1 VRPVPEPATLFETV
15 SAAAVETGS
24 RPSRLGGRPIG
35 ALTPAAWL
43 YWAVVV
49 APAAVGIVLAAEHV
63 QAIDWGSFAALAV
76 LASLS
81 QLLSFHLNRRRV
93 FHPAIVFI
101 VAGALLLP
109 PELMIVLIVVHCV
122 PDWLKQRY
130 PWYIQTFNI
139 ANYVTSGVAA
149 WAVGQAIRFPAPA
162 GREAAAGA
170 CAAVTFVVTNR
181 ILLLPMLSLGRG
193 LKPRETGL
201 LDGEDVTIELVLA
214 LMAAPVAVFWT
225 HSLPLAALALAPLF
239 LIHFTQR
246 AVLRLEE
253 ASETIVEQNAS
264 LEEAH
269 RAVIE
274 RSTAALEALSATVD
288 ARDTYTAGHSR
299 RVAASASVIARELGL
314 SGAELDVVDQS
325 ALLHD
330 IGKIGVPDAVLLKE
344 GPLTAAEWV
353 VMRSHPEE
361 GARIIERLGYL
372 DEVVPGIR
380 HHHERMDG
388 RGYPD
393 GLFGDEIPLVAR
405 IIHVADAL
413 DAMTTKRLY
422 REKRNFEEALEEIRR
437 GRGTDFC
444 AQCVDA
450 LERAVGKRLIG
461 RLTPVRVVAA

>member
-1 VRPVPEPATLFETV
+1 M
-15 SAAAVETGS
+15 SAAAVETGR
-24 RPSRLGGRPIG
+24 RPSWLRGTKIG

-43 YWAVVV
+43 YWAAVV
-49 APAAVGIVLAAEHV
+49 APAALGIPLAAAHV
-63 QAIDWGSFAALAV
+63 EAIDWLHFAALAV
-76 LASLS
+76 LASVS

-93 FHPAIVFI
+93 FHPAILFV

-109 PELMIVLIVVHCV
+109 PELLILLVVIHCL

-149 WAVGQAIRFPAPA
+149 WAVAHAIGFPASP
-162 GREAAAGA
+162 GRDAVAGA
-170 CAAVTFVVTNR
+170 CAAVTFVLTNR
-181 ILLLPMLSLGRG
+181 LLLLPMLYLGRG
-193 LKPRETGL
+193 LTPRQTGL

-214 LMAAPVAVFWT
+214 LMAVPVAYFWN
-225 HSLPLAALALAPLF
+225 HSLALAALALAPLF
-239 LIHFTQR
+239 LIYFTQR

-253 ASETIVEQNAS
+253 AGETIGQQNVS

-299 RVAASASVIARELGL
+299 RVAASATVIARELGL
-314 SGAELDVVDQS
+314 SGAELEVVDQA

-372 DEVVPGIR
+372 DEAVPGIR

-388 RGYPD
+388 RGYPE
-393 GLFGDEIPLVAR
+393 GLLGDEIPFAAR

-422 REKRNFEEALEEIRR
+422 REERSFEEALEEIRR
-437 GRGTDFC
+437 GRDTDFC
-444 AQCVDA
+444 SLCVDA
-450 LERAVGKRLIG
+450 LERAVAARRIG
-461 RLTPVRVVAA
+461 RLTPVRDAAA

>member
-1 VRPVPEPATLFETV
+1 M
-15 SAAAVETGS
+15 SAAAVETGR
-24 RPSRLGGRPIG
+24 RPSRLREAQIG
-35 ALTPAAWL
+35 ALTPAAWF
-43 YWAVVV
+43 YWAAVV
-49 APAAVGIVLAAEHV
+49 APAALGIPLAAAHV
-63 QAIDWGSFAALAV
+63 EAIDWLHFAALAM

-93 FHPAIVFI
+93 FHPAILFV

-109 PELMIVLIVVHCV
+109 PELLILLVVIHCL

-149 WAVGQAIRFPAPA
+149 WAVGHAIGFTASP
-162 GREAAAGA
+162 GREAVAGA
-170 CAAVTFVVTNR
+170 CAAVTFVLTNR
-181 ILLLPMLSLGRG
+181 LLLLPMLYLGRG
-193 LKPRETGL
+193 LTPRQTGL

-214 LMAAPVAVFWT
+214 LMAVSVAHFWN

-239 LIHFTQR
+239 LIYFTQR

-253 ASETIVEQNAS
+253 AGETIGQQNVS

-269 RAVIE
+269 RTVIE
-274 RSTAALEALSATVD
+274 RSTAALGALSATVD

-299 RVAASASVIARELGL
+299 RVAASAIVIARELGL
-314 SGAELDVVDQS
+314 SGPELDVVDQA

-330 IGKIGVPDAVLLKE
+330 IGKIGVPDSVLLKE
-344 GPLTAAEWV
+344 GSLTAAEWV

-388 RGYPD
+388 RGYPE
-393 GLFGDEIPLVAR
+393 GLLGDEIPLAAR

-422 REKRNFEEALEEIRR
+422 REERSFEEALEEIRR
-437 GRGTDFC
+437 GRDTDFC
-444 AQCVDA
+444 SLCVDA
-450 LERAVGKRLIG
+450 LERAVAARRIG
-461 RLTPVRVVAA
+461 RLTPVREAAA

>member
-1 VRPVPEPATLFETV
+1 M
-15 SAAAVETGS
+15 SAAAVETGR
-24 RPSRLGGRPIG
+24 RPSWLRGTKIG

-43 YWAVVV
+43 YWTAVV
-49 APAAVGIVLAAEHV
+49 APAALGIPLAAAHV
-63 QAIDWGSFAALAV
+63 EAIDWLHFAALAV

-81 QLLSFHLNRRRV
+81 QLLSFQLNRRRV
-93 FHPAIVFI
+93 FHPAILFV

-109 PELMIVLIVVHCV
+109 PELLILLIVIHCL

-130 PWYIQTFNI
+130 SWYIQTFNI
-139 ANYVTSGVAA
+139 ANYVTSGIAA
-149 WAVGQAIRFPAPA
+149 WAVAQAVGFPASP
-162 GREAAAGA
+162 GREAVAGA
-170 CAAVTFVVTNR
+170 CAAVTFVFTNR
-181 ILLLPMLSLGRG
+181 LLLLPMLYLGRG
-193 LKPRETGL
+193 LTPRQTGL

-214 LMAAPVAVFWT
+214 LMAVPVAHFWN
-225 HSLPLAALALAPLF
+225 HSLALAALALAPLF
-239 LIHFTQR
+239 LIYFTQR
-246 AVLRLEE
+246 VVLRLEE
-253 ASETIVEQNAS
+253 ASETIGQQNVS

-299 RVAASASVIARELGL
+299 RVAASAIVIARELGL
-314 SGAELDVVDQS
+314 SGAELEVVDQA

-330 IGKIGVPDAVLLKE
+330 IGKIGVPDSVLLKE

-372 DEVVPGIR
+372 DDVVPGIR

-388 RGYPD
+388 RGYPE
-393 GLFGDEIPLVAR
+393 GLLGEEIPLAAR

-422 REKRNFEEALEEIRR
+422 RQERSFEEALEEIRR
-437 GRGTDFC
+437 GRDTDFC
-444 AQCVDA
+444 SLCVDA
-450 LERAVGKRLIG
+450 LERAVAARRIG
-461 RLTPVRVVAA
+461 RLTPVREAAA

>member
-1 VRPVPEPATLFETV
+1 
-15 SAAAVETGS
+15 
-24 RPSRLGGRPIG
+24 
-35 ALTPAAWL
+35 
-43 YWAVVV
+43 
-49 APAAVGIVLAAEHV
+49 
-63 QAIDWGSFAALAV
+63 
-76 LASLS
+76 
-81 QLLSFHLNRRRV
+81 
-93 FHPAIVFI
+93 
-101 VAGALLLP
+101 
-109 PELMIVLIVVHCV
+109 MILLIVVHCV

-149 WAVGQAIRFPAPA
+149 WAVAQAIGFPASP
-162 GREAAAGA
+162 GREAVAGA
-170 CAAVTFVVTNR
+170 CAAVTFVVANR
-181 ILLLPMLSLGRG
+181 VLLLPMLYLGRG

-214 LMAAPVAVFWT
+214 LMAVPLAHFWND
-225 HSLPLAALALAPLF
+225 SLPLAALALAPLF

-299 RVAASASVIARELGL
+299 RVAATAMVIARELGL
-314 SGAELDVVDQS
+314 SDAELDLVDQA

-372 DEVVPGIR
+372 DDVVPGIR
-380 HHHERMDG
+380 YHHERLDG

-393 GLFGDEIPLVAR
+393 GLLGDEIPHAAR

-422 REKRNFEEALEEIRR
+422 RDEMSWEDALAEIYR

-444 AQCVDA
+444 EVCVDA
-450 LERAVGKRLIG
+450 LERAVAKRRIG
-461 RLTPVRVVAA
+461 RLTTVRELVA

>member
-1 VRPVPEPATLFETV
+1 MSTAV
-15 SAAAVETGS
+15 VETGR
-24 RPSRLGGRPIG
+24 RPLRLRGTQVGG
-35 ALTPAAWL
+35 LTPAAWA
-43 YWAVVV
+43 YWTAIV
-49 APAAVGIVLAAEHV
+49 APAAVAILLAACYVGEV
-63 QAIDWGSFAALAV
+63 DWSSFAVLAV
-76 LASLS
+76 LASVS

-101 VAGALLLP
+101 VAGALLLSL
-109 PELMIVLIVVHCV
+109 ELMILLVVITCV

-139 ANYVTSGVAA
+139 ANYVLSGAAA
-149 WAVGQAIRFPAPA
+149 WAMGATIGFSGSP
-162 GREAAAGA
+162 GREAVAGA
-170 CAAVTFVVTNR
+170 CAAVTFVLTNR
-181 ILLLPMLSLGRG
+181 LLLLPMLYLGRG
-193 LKPRETGL
+193 LTPRKTGL

-214 LMAAPVAVFWT
+214 LMAVPVATLWS
-225 HSLPLAALALAPLF
+225 HSLPLVALALAPLF

-299 RVAASASVIARELGL
+299 RVAASSAVIARELGL
-314 SGAELDVVDQS
+314 SGQELDVVEQA

-372 DEVVPGIR
+372 DEAVPGIR
-380 HHHERMDG
+380 HHHERVDG

-393 GLFGDEIPLVAR
+393 GLLGDEIPLAAR
-405 IIHVADAL
+405 IIHVADSL

-422 REKRNFEEALEEIRR
+422 REERSFEEALEEIRR

-444 AQCVDA
+444 ELCVDA
-450 LERAVGKRLIG
+450 FERAVAKRLIG
-461 RLTPVRVVAA
+461 RLTLVQDDAA

>member
-1 VRPVPEPATLFETV
+1 MTTTAVDTRRPPPLRGTL
-15 SAAAVETGS
+15 
-24 RPSRLGGRPIG
+24 IG
-35 ALTPAAWL
+35 ALMPAAWL
-43 YWAVVV
+43 YWAAIVVPASAGILV
-49 APAAVGIVLAAEHV
+49 AAAHV
-63 QAIDWGSFAALAV
+63 HTVDWPRFVTLAALASV
-76 LASLS
+76 S

-93 FHPAIVFI
+93 FHPAILFI

-109 PELMIVLIVVHCV
+109 PDLMILLVVVHCL

-130 PWYIQTFNI
+130 SWYIQTFNI

-149 WAVGQAIRFPAPA
+149 WVTAQAIGFPASPS
-162 GREAAAGA
+162 REAAAGA
-170 CAAVTFVVTNR
+170 CAAVAFVVTNR
-181 ILLLPMLSLGRG
+181 ALLLPMLYLGRD

-201 LDGEDVTIELVLA
+201 LDGEDLTIELVLA
-214 LMAAPVAVFWT
+214 LMAVPVAGFWA
-225 HSLPLAALALAPLF
+225 HSLPLAALALVPLF

-253 ASETIVEQNAS
+253 AGETIGRQNAS
-264 LEEAH
+264 LEAANRE
-269 RAVIE
+269 VIE

-299 RVAASASVIARELGL
+299 RVAASATVIARELGL
-314 SGAELDVVDQS
+314 TGDELDFVGQA

-344 GPLTAAEWV
+344 GALTAAEWV

-393 GLFGDEIPLVAR
+393 GLLGDEIPLAAR
-405 IIHVADAL
+405 IIHVADSL

-422 REKRNFEEALEEIRR
+422 REERSFEEALEEIRG
-437 GRGTDFC
+437 GRDTDFC
-444 AQCVDA
+444 ASCVDA
-450 LERAVGKRLIG
+450 LERAVEAGLI
-461 RLTPVRVVAA
+461 RPLARANSVAA

>member
-1 VRPVPEPATLFETV
+1 V
-15 SAAAVETGS
+15 SAAAVETGR
-24 RPSRLGGRPIG
+24 RPSWLRGTQIG
-35 ALTPAAWL
+35 ALTPAAWF
-43 YWAVVV
+43 YWTAVV
-49 APAAVGIVLAAEHV
+49 APAAVGILLAAAHV
-63 QAIDWGSFAALAV
+63 ETVDWRRFAALAV
-76 LASLS
+76 LASVS

-93 FHPAIVFI
+93 FHPGIVFL

-109 PELMIVLIVVHCV
+109 PELLILLVVIHCV

-139 ANYVTSGVAA
+139 ANYVISGVAA
-149 WAVGQAIRFPAPA
+149 WAVGQAIGFPAASPI
-162 GREAAAGA
+162 REAAAGA
-170 CAAVTFVVTNR
+170 CAAVTFVLANR
-181 ILLLPMLSLGRG
+181 LLLLPMLYLGRS
-193 LKPRETGL
+193 LAPRQTGL
-201 LDGEDVTIELVLA
+201 LGGEDLTIELVLA
-214 LMAAPVAVFWT
+214 LMAVPVAYLWSNSFA
-225 HSLPLAALALAPLF
+225 LAALALAPLF

-253 ASETIVEQNAS
+253 ASETIGQQNAS

-299 RVAASASVIARELGL
+299 RVASSSRLIAQELGL
-314 SGAELDVVDQS
+314 SGAELDVVEQA

-330 IGKIGVPDAVLLKE
+330 IGKIGVPDSVLLKE

-380 HHHERMDG
+380 HHHERPDG

-393 GLFGDEIPLVAR
+393 GLLGEEVPLAAR

-422 REKRNFEEALEEIRR
+422 REERSFEDALEEIRR

-444 AQCVDA
+444 ELCVDA
-450 LERAVGKRLIG
+450 FEQAVAKRLIG
-461 RLTPVRVVAA
+461 RLTPVREVAA

>member
-1 VRPVPEPATLFETV
+1 V
-15 SAAAVETGS
+15 SAAAVEA
-24 RPSRLGGRPIG
+24 GRRRSWLRGTKIG
-35 ALTPAAWL
+35 PLTPAAWL
-43 YWAVVV
+43 YWGAVV
-49 APAAVGIVLAAEHV
+49 APAALGIPLAAARVE
-63 QAIDWGSFAALAV
+63 AIDWLQFAVLAV

-81 QLLSFHLNRRRV
+81 QLLSFQLNRRRV
-93 FHPAIVFI
+93 FHPAILFV
-101 VAGALLLP
+101 VVGALVLP
-109 PELMIVLIVVHCV
+109 PELLILLVVIHCI

-130 PWYIQTFNI
+130 SWYIQTFNI
-139 ANYVTSGVAA
+139 ANYVTSGMAA
-149 WAVGQAIRFPAPA
+149 WAMAQAIGFPASP
-162 GREAAAGA
+162 GREAVAGA
-170 CAAVTFVVTNR
+170 CAAVTFVFANR
-181 ILLLPMLSLGRG
+181 LLLLPMLYLGRG
-193 LKPRETGL
+193 LTPRQTGL
-201 LDGEDVTIELVLA
+201 LDAEDVTIELVLA
-214 LMAAPVAVFWT
+214 LMAVPVAYFWN

-239 LIHFTQR
+239 LIYFTQR

-253 ASETIVEQNAS
+253 AGETIGQQNVS

-299 RVAASASVIARELGL
+299 RVAASALVIARELCL
-314 SGAELDVVDQS
+314 SGAELDVVDQA

-388 RGYPD
+388 RGYPE
-393 GLFGDEIPLVAR
+393 GLLGDEIPLAAR

-413 DAMTTKRLY
+413 DAMTTRRLY
-422 REKRNFEEALEEIRR
+422 REERSFDEALEEIRR
-437 GRGTDFC
+437 GRDTDFC
-444 AQCVDA
+444 SLCVDA
-450 LERAVGKRLIG
+450 LERAVAARRIG
-461 RLTPVRVVAA
+461 RLTPVRDAAA

>member
-1 VRPVPEPATLFETV
+1 M
-15 SAAAVETGS
+15 SAAAVETGR
-24 RPSRLGGRPIG
+24 RPSRLRGTKVG

-43 YWAVVV
+43 YWTAVV
-49 APAAVGIVLAAEHV
+49 APAALGIPLAAAHV
-63 QAIDWGSFAALAV
+63 EAIDWLQFAALAV

-93 FHPAIVFI
+93 FHPAILFV

-109 PELMIVLIVVHCV
+109 PELLILLVVVHCL

-149 WAVGQAIRFPAPA
+149 WAVAHAIGFPASP
-162 GREAAAGA
+162 GREAVAGA
-170 CAAVTFVVTNR
+170 CAAFTFVLTNR
-181 ILLLPMLSLGRG
+181 LLLLPMLYLGRG
-193 LKPRETGL
+193 LTPRQTGL
-201 LDGEDVTIELVLA
+201 LDGEDLTIELVLA
-214 LMAAPVAVFWT
+214 LMAVPVAHFWS
-225 HSLPLAALALAPLF
+225 HSLALAALALAPLF
-239 LIHFTQR
+239 LIYFTQR

-253 ASETIVEQNAS
+253 AGETIGKQNVS

-314 SGAELDVVDQS
+314 SGAELDVVDQA

-388 RGYPD
+388 RGYPE
-393 GLFGDEIPLVAR
+393 GLLGDEIPLAAR

-422 REKRNFEEALEEIRR
+422 REERSFEEALDEIRR
-437 GRGTDFC
+437 GRDTDFC
-444 AQCVDA
+444 GLCVDA
-450 LERAVGKRLIG
+450 LERAVAARRIG
-461 RLTPVRVVAA
+461 RLTPVREAAA

>member
-1 VRPVPEPATLFETV
+1 VPL
-15 SAAAVETGS
+15 
-24 RPSRLGGRPIG
+24 RPSGTRIG
-35 ALTPAAWL
+35 DLTPAAWL
-43 YWAVVV
+43 YWTAIV
-49 APAAVGIVLAAEHV
+49 APASLGILLAVAHLQDV
-63 QAIDWGSFAALAV
+63 DWIRFAALAA
-76 LASLS
+76 LASVS

-109 PELMIVLIVVHCV
+109 PELMILLVVLHCV

-139 ANYVTSGVAA
+139 ANYVTAGVAA
-149 WAVGQAIRFPAPA
+149 WAAAQAIGTPTA
-162 GREAAAGA
+162 GRVAAAGA
-170 CAAVTFVVTNR
+170 LAAVFFVATNR
-181 ILLLPMLSLGRG
+181 LLLMPMLYLGRG
-193 LKPRETGL
+193 LKPRESGL
-201 LDGEDVTIELVLA
+201 LDGEDVAIETVLA
-214 LMAAPVAVFWT
+214 LMAV
-225 HSLPLAALALAPLF
+225 PLAALWSHSMPLAALSLAPLF

-253 ASETIVEQNAS
+253 AGETITEQNAS

-269 RAVIE
+269 RQVIE
-274 RSTAALEALSATVD
+274 RSTANLEALSATVD

-299 RVAASASVIARELGL
+299 RVAAAAMVIARELDL
-314 SGAELDVVDQS
+314 SGEELDIVDQA

-353 VMRSHPEE
+353 LMRSHPEE

-372 DEVVPGIR
+372 DAVVPGIR

-393 GLFGDEIPLVAR
+393 GLLGDEIPLAAR
-405 IIHVADAL
+405 IIHVADSL

-422 REKRNFEEALEEIRR
+422 REERSFEEALEEIRR

-444 AQCVDA
+444 ALCVDA
-450 LERAVGKRLIG
+450 FEQAVAKRLIG
-461 RLTPVRVVAA
+461 RLTPVREVAA

>member
-1 VRPVPEPATLFETV
+1 MST
-15 SAAAVETGS
+15 AAVETS
-24 RPSRLGGRPIG
+24 RQPWRLRGTQIGG
-35 ALTPAAWL
+35 LTAAAWA
-43 YWAVVV
+43 YWAAVV
-49 APAAVGIVLAAEHV
+49 APAALGIALAADHV
-63 QAIDWGSFAALAV
+63 EAIDWRRFAALVA

-109 PELMIVLIVVHCV
+109 PELMILLVVITCV

-139 ANYVTSGVAA
+139 ANYVMSGVAA
-149 WAVGQAIRFPAPA
+149 WAVGGAIGFPASP
-162 GREAAAGA
+162 GREAVAGA
-170 CAAVTFVVTNR
+170 CAAVTFVLTNR
-181 ILLLPMLSLGRG
+181 LLLLPMLYLGRG
-193 LKPRETGL
+193 LTPRKTGL

-214 LMAAPVAVFWT
+214 LMAVPLAALWS
-225 HSLPLAALALAPLF
+225 HSLPLVALALAPLF

-314 SGAELDVVDQS
+314 SGPELDVVEQA

-344 GPLTAAEWV
+344 GPLTATEWV

-372 DEVVPGIR
+372 DAVVPGIR
-380 HHHERMDG
+380 YHHERMDG

-393 GLFGDEIPLVAR
+393 GLVGEEIPLAAR
-405 IIHVADAL
+405 IIHVADSL

-422 REKRNFEEALEEIRR
+422 REERSFEEALEEIRR

-444 AQCVDA
+444 ALCVDA
-450 LERAVGKRLIG
+450 FERAVAKRLIG
-461 RLTPVRVVAA
+461 RLTLVQENAA